1 MPCAALQTSPP
12 STVGPLPFKKWL
24 FGAKWGA
31 HNLAVVWGW
40 LRCAAGGGGKRRHV
54 VARRSARAL
63 QCVAFNKLVLLRG
76 NSASFVVFVIRLR
89 VSIVLLLPCDLWLVA
104 WVISVI
110 CVGVLIYGCGVF
122 PILRRVQ
129 IYKFSDFVRTS
140 LFWHLRSEAPGFCM
154 FRYLVRRPPYP
165 NTCQF
170 VGSRTCNC
178 CQPLWSPSPLVS
190 LMRALEPCSFCP
202 LDWSTFGCGLRRL
215 RSA

>member
-1 MPCAALQTSPP
+1 MGGTHLSLDWRLMRQSEAWKHVRRSAQTCPCTRKRAKLGAARMAMGADVCLPHAQTQGARRKRVHVHASLWSRDAAHVANTNCEHQLHTLRTPTAVATMPCAALQTSPP

-89 VSIVLLLPCDLWLVA
+89 V
-104 WVISVI
+104 
-110 CVGVLIYGCGVF
+110 
-122 PILRRVQ
+122 
-129 IYKFSDFVRTS
+129 
-140 LFWHLRSEAPGFCM
+140 
-154 FRYLVRRPPYP
+154 
-165 NTCQF
+165 
-170 VGSRTCNC
+170 
-178 CQPLWSPSPLVS
+178 
-190 LMRALEPCSFCP
+190 
-202 LDWSTFGCGLRRL
+202 
-215 RSA
+215 